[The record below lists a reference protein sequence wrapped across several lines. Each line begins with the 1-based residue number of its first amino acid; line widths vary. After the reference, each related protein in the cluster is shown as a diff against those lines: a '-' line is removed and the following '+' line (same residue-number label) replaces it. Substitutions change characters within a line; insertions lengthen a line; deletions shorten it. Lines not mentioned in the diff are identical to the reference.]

1 MPLRIVATLAKL
13 LERFDPEQFRLRE
26 SASDP
31 VVPFEHEYPGKAG
44 LSWVRHEHFFQPK
57 NRQNRKFYNRLT
69 TSDMLRV
76 FMGRR

>member
-44 LSWVRHEHFFQPK
+44 LFWVRHEHIGGRVLSRLPAPGAKALAISPK
-57 NRQNRKFYNRLT
+57 T
-69 TSDMLRV
+69 ETD
-76 FMGRR
+76 